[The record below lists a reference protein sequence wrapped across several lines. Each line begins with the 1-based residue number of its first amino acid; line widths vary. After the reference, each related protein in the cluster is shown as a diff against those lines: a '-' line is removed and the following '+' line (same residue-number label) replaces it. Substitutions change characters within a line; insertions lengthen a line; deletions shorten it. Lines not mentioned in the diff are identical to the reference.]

1 LVKIFLN
8 GLIKNYKTIMA
19 TYNQEILNKQKLRI
33 ADAYIKQ
40 LKGEIGMLESEKDEL
55 AYELEEV
62 RKELGRVMVDIMNTK
77 LTNGEKNMIK
87 KELFGEQQKQERV
100 NMLKKIKSLKKDK
113 KILISKLLAKD
124 NA

>member
-1 LVKIFLN
+1 
-8 GLIKNYKTIMA
+8 MA
-19 TYNQEILNKQKLRI
+19 TYNQEIPNKQKLRI

-87 KELFGEQQKQERV
+87 KELFGEKQKQERV

-113 KILISKLLAKD
+113 EILISKLLAKD
-124 NA
+124 NV

>member
-1 LVKIFLN
+1 MFLS

-19 TYNQEILNKQKLRI
+19 TYNQEIPNKQKLRI

-113 KILISKLLAKD
+113 EILISKLLAKD
-124 NA
+124 KDNA

>member
-19 TYNQEILNKQKLRI
+19 TYNQEIPNKQKLRI

-87 KELFGEQQKQERV
+87 KELFGEKQKQERV

-113 KILISKLLAKD
+113 EILISKLLAKD
-124 NA
+124 NV

>member
-19 TYNQEILNKQKLRI
+19 TYNQEIPNKQKLRI

-113 KILISKLLAKD
+113 EILISKLLAKD
-124 NA
+124 NV